1 MENKPVFES
10 FDQFVQFVYEE
21 ALNEGLQIKDLTE
34 LKTAL
39 AAQGLDANGRKA
51 LGAIEEVITQ
61 GQQPNLKPSFV
72 QISYCLNLMTRTDE
86 TEITGIDFESQQLEY
101 SNVLGGAVLDGAG
114 KRVPFAQY
122 LATLNIRNLNAF
134 KKPYYDLKR
143 KLFTNGD
150 DKAETGWLT
159 GSGPVNQFIIVDN
172 KAKLDAKVW
181 RYDNPVKN
189 PVLASGTGFISEP
202 QPMKGKGQDNI
213 SIQYY
218 FYYPVKIVPQGGVEY
233 TSREVTQFIREKTT
247 TAETLKPIVIQDDNT
262 LFDVNKS
269 VLKEEGKAAILAA
282 LGNVASAN
290 SITVT
295 GGASQEGDKARNEA
309 LCKERAQA
317 VADYIK
323 STTSFKSADVKVSDK
338 LDIQPKAS
346 TEDRKTWRRVTLN
359 VEGEYL
365 APVDKT
371 TPELV
376 YMASEDSN
384 KADKI
389 IIAQAIIQLNSSVIA

>member
-10 FDQFVQFVYEE
+10 FSEFLKF
-21 ALNEGLQIKDLTE
+21 AINEGLKVSDFTE

-39 AAQGLDANGRKA
+39 AAEGLDAKGRKA
-51 LGAIEEVITQ
+51 LGAIEEVINQ
-61 GQQPNLKPSFV
+61 GKGDK
-72 QISYCLNLMTRTDE
+72 QIDLARMNACLSKMTRTDV
-86 TEITGIDFESQQLEY
+86 TEITGIDFDLQEMEY
-101 SNVLGGAVLDGAG
+101 ANLLGGSVLDGAG
-114 KRVPFAQY
+114 KRIGFAQY
-122 LATLNIRNLNAF
+122 LAKLNLANLSAA
-134 KKPYYDLKR
+134 KYLYYDDSK
-143 KLFTNGD
+143 KKFTSGEKSAGD
-150 DKAETGWLT
+150 FIV
-159 GSGPVNQFIIVDN
+159 GSGPANQYIIVDN
-172 KAKLDAKVW
+172 QAKLDAKVW

-189 PVLASGTGFISEP
+189 QVLKTPSGFLSAP
-202 QPMKGKGQDNI
+202 QPADRKGSDSI
-213 SIQYY
+213 SVQYY
-218 FYYPVKIVPQGGVEY
+218 FYYPVKIIPQGGVEY
-233 TSREVTQFIREKTT
+233 ESREVIQFVRPKTT

-309 LCKERAQA
+309 LCRERAQA

-323 STTSFKSADVKVSDK
+323 STPSFKDADVKVSDK

-389 IIAQAIIQLNSSVIA
+389 VIAQAVIQLNSSVIA

>member
-1 MENKPVFES
+1 MENNKPVFES
-10 FDQFVQFVYEE
+10 FDQFVQFVYDA
-21 ALNEGLQIKDLTE
+21 ALNEGLKVGDLTE

-39 AAQGLDANGRKA
+39 AAEGLDANGRKA
-51 LGAIEEVITQ
+51 LGAIEEVINQGRGAQVINLNRMSNCLSRMTQ
-61 GQQPNLKPSFV
+61 
-72 QISYCLNLMTRTDE
+72 TDV
-86 TEITGIDFESQQLEY
+86 TEISSIDFDLQQFEY
-101 SNVLGGAVLDGAG
+101 KNLLGGSVLDGAG
-114 KRVPFAQY
+114 KRIGFAQY
-122 LATLNIRNLNAF
+122 LAKLNLANLLGS
-134 KKPYYDLKR
+134 KEPYYDAK
-143 KLFTNGD
+143 KKKFISNEKNNGD
-150 DKAETGWLT
+150 VLQ
-159 GSGPVNQFIIVDN
+159 GSGPVNQYIIVDN
-172 KAKLDAKVW
+172 QAKLDAKVW

-189 PVLASGTGFISEP
+189 QLLDTPQGFIGTPETV
-202 QPMKGKGQDNI
+202 GKSGAD
-213 SIQYY
+213 SITTQYY

-233 TSREVTQFIREKTT
+233 QSREVIQFVRPKTT

-269 VLKEEGKAAILAA
+269 DLKEEGKAAILAA

-309 LCKERAQA
+309 LCKERAKA

-323 STTSFKSADVKVSDK
+323 STTSFAGSDVKVSDK
-338 LDIQPKAS
+338 LDIQPKES
-346 TEDRKTWRRVTLN
+346 TADRKTWRKVTLN

-371 TPELV
+371 TTELV

-389 IIAQAIIQLNSSVIA
+389 IIAQAVIQLNSSVIA

>member
-10 FDQFVQFVYEE
+10 FSEFLKF
-21 ALNEGLQIKDLTE
+21 AINEGLKVSDFTE

-39 AAQGLDANGRKA
+39 AAEGLDAKGRKA
-51 LGAIEEVITQ
+51 LGAIEEVTEQ
-61 GQQPNLKPSFV
+61 GRGQTVINLARFS
-72 QISYCLNLMTRTDE
+72 SCLSDMTRTDA
-86 TEITGIDFESQQLEY
+86 TEISGIDFDLQEFEY
-101 SNVLGGAVLDGAG
+101 KNLLGGSVLDGAG
-114 KRVPFAQY
+114 KRIGFAQY
-122 LATLNIRNLNAF
+122 LAKLNIANLNAF
-134 KKPYYDLKR
+134 KDPYYDAGK
-143 KLFTNGD
+143 KKFTSNEKNNGD
-150 DKAETGWLT
+150 VLQ
-159 GSGPVNQFIIVDN
+159 GSGPVNQYIIVDN
-172 KAKLDAKVW
+172 QAKLDAKVW

-189 PVLASGTGFISEP
+189 QLLTTPTGFVDAP
-202 QPMKGKGQDNI
+202 QPVERKGSSDI
-213 SIQYY
+213 STQYY

-233 TSREVTQFIREKTT
+233 ESREVIQFVRQKTT

-323 STTSFKSADVKVSDK
+323 STTSFKAADVKVSDK

-389 IIAQAIIQLNSSVIA
+389 IIAQAVIQLNSSVIA

>member
-21 ALNEGLQIKDLTE
+21 ALNEGLKVGDFTE

-39 AAQGLDANGRKA
+39 AAEGLDAKGGKA
-51 LGAIEEVITQ
+51 LGAIEEVINQGRGSQLINLGLMSTCLSRMTQ
-61 GQQPNLKPSFV
+61 
-72 QISYCLNLMTRTDE
+72 TDV
-86 TEITGIDFESQQLEY
+86 TEISSINFDLQEFEYNNL
-101 SNVLGGAVLDGAG
+101 LGGSVLDGVG
-114 KRVPFAQY
+114 KRIGFAQY
-122 LATLNIRNLNAF
+122 LAKLNLANLLGR
-134 KKPYYDLKR
+134 KEPYYDAR
-143 KLFTNGD
+143 KKKFISNEKNNGD
-150 DKAETGWLT
+150 VLQ
-159 GSGPVNQFIIVDN
+159 GSGSVNQYIIVDN
-172 KAKLDAKVW
+172 QAKLDSKIW
-181 RYDNPVKN
+181 RYANPVKN
-189 PVLASGTGFISEP
+189 PLLKTPTGFFSDPIATDKNGSQAISTL
-202 QPMKGKGQDNI
+202 
-213 SIQYY
+213 YY

-233 TSREVTQFIREKTT
+233 ESREVIQFVRPKTT

-309 LCKERAQA
+309 LCKERAKA

-323 STTSFKSADVKVSDK
+323 STTSFAGSDVKVSDK
-338 LDIQPKAS
+338 LDIQPKES
-346 TEDRKTWRRVTLN
+346 TADRKTWRKVTLN

-389 IIAQAIIQLNSSVIA
+389 VIAQAVIQFNSTVIA

>member
-10 FDQFVQFVYEE
+10 FSEFLKF
-21 ALNEGLQIKDLTE
+21 AINEGLKVTDFTE

-39 AAQGLDANGRKA
+39 AAEGLDAKGRKA
-51 LGAIEEVITQ
+51 LGAIEEVTEQ
-61 GQQPNLKPSFV
+61 GRGQTVINLARFS
-72 QISYCLNLMTRTDE
+72 SCLSDMTRTDA
-86 TEITGIDFESQQLEY
+86 TEISGIDFDLQEFEY
-101 SNVLGGAVLDGAG
+101 KNLLGGSVLDGAG
-114 KRVPFAQY
+114 KRIGFAQY
-122 LATLNIRNLNAF
+122 LAKLNIANLNAF
-134 KKPYYDLKR
+134 KDPYYDAK
-143 KLFTNGD
+143 KKKFISNEKNNGD
-150 DKAETGWLT
+150 VLQ
-159 GSGPVNQFIIVDN
+159 GSGPANQYIIVDN
-172 KAKLDAKVW
+172 QAKLDAKVW

-189 PVLASGTGFISEP
+189 QLLTTPTGFVDAP
-202 QPMKGKGQDNI
+202 QPVERKGSSDI
-213 SIQYY
+213 STQYY

-233 TSREVTQFIREKTT
+233 ESREVIQFVRQKTT

-323 STTSFKSADVKVSDK
+323 STTSFKAADVKVSDK

-376 YMASEDSN
+376 YMASEDSK

-389 IIAQAIIQLNSSVIA
+389 IIAQAVIQLNSSVIA

>member
-10 FDQFVQFVYEE
+10 FSEFLKF
-21 ALNEGLQIKDLTE
+21 AINEGLKVSDFTE

-39 AAQGLDANGRKA
+39 AAEGLDAKGRKA
-51 LGAIEEVITQ
+51 LGAIEEVINQ
-61 GQQPNLKPSFV
+61 GKGDK
-72 QISYCLNLMTRTDE
+72 QIDLARMNVCLSKMTRTDV
-86 TEITGIDFESQQLEY
+86 TEITGIDFDLQEMEY
-101 SNVLGGAVLDGAG
+101 ANLLGGSVLDGAG
-114 KRVPFAQY
+114 KRIGFAQY
-122 LATLNIRNLNAF
+122 LAKLNLANLFAV
-134 KKPYYDLKR
+134 KHPYYDDGK
-143 KLFTNGD
+143 KKFTSGEKNDGD
-150 DKAETGWLT
+150 VIQ
-159 GSGPVNQFIIVDN
+159 GSGPVNQYIIVDN
-172 KAKLDAKVW
+172 QAKLDAKVW

-189 PVLASGTGFISEP
+189 QVLKTPSGFLGAP
-202 QPMKGKGQDNI
+202 QPVDRKGSDSI
-213 SIQYY
+213 SVQYY
-218 FYYPVKIVPQGGVEY
+218 FYYPVKIIPQGGVEY
-233 TSREVTQFIREKTT
+233 ESREVIQFVRPKTT

-309 LCKERAQA
+309 LCRERAQA

-323 STTSFKSADVKVSDK
+323 SAPSFKAADVKVSDK

-389 IIAQAIIQLNSSVIA
+389 VIAQAVIQLNSSVIA

>member
-10 FDQFVQFVYEE
+10 FDQFVQFVYDA
-21 ALNEGLQIKDLTE
+21 ALNEGLKVGDFTE

-39 AAQGLDANGRKA
+39 AAEGLDARGRKA
-51 LGAIEEVITQ
+51 LGAIEEVINQ
-61 GQQPNLKPSFV
+61 GRGDETIKLERLNV
-72 QISYCLNLMTRTDE
+72 CLSNMTRTDV
-86 TEITGIDFESQQLEY
+86 TEITSIDFDLQEFEY
-101 SNVLGGAVLDGAG
+101 KNLLGGSVLDGAG
-114 KRVPFAQY
+114 KRIGFAQY
-122 LATLNIRNLNAF
+122 LAKLNLANLFAIKSPYF
-134 KKPYYDLKR
+134 DGKKK
-143 KLFTNGD
+143 KFTAGGAD
-150 DKAETGWLT
+150 DSEGFLM
-159 GSGPVNQFIIVDN
+159 GSGPVNQYIIVDN
-172 KAKLDAKVW
+172 QAKLDAKVW
-181 RYDNPVKN
+181 RYNNPVKSQLLN
-189 PVLASGTGFISEP
+189 APKGFIDNPETVTK
-202 QPMKGKGQDNI
+202 KGSD
-213 SIQYY
+213 SITLQYY

-233 TSREVTQFIREKTT
+233 ESKEVVQFVREKTT

-323 STTSFKSADVKVSDK
+323 STTAFKSADVKVSDK
-338 LDIQPKAS
+338 LDIQPKES

>member
-10 FDQFVQFVYEE
+10 FSEFLKF
-21 ALNEGLQIKDLTE
+21 AINEGLKLTDFTE

-39 AAQGLDANGRKA
+39 AAQGLNKEGGKA
-51 LGAIEEVITQ
+51 LAAIEDVINQ
-61 GQQPNLKPSFV
+61 GRGSQIINLSRM
-72 QISYCLNLMTRTDE
+72 SSCLSDMTRKDS
-86 TEITGIDFESQQLEY
+86 TEISSIEFDLQEMEY
-101 SNVLGGAVLDGAG
+101 NNLLGGSVVNEFG
-114 KRVPFAQY
+114 KRVGFVQY
-122 LATLNIRNLNAF
+122 LAKLNLANLNGY
-134 KKPYYDLKR
+134 KDPYYDSGKKKFLSNEKN
-143 KLFTNGD
+143 NGD
-150 DKAETGWLT
+150 VLQ
-159 GSGPVNQFIIVDN
+159 GSGPVNQYLIVDN
-172 KAKLDAKVW
+172 KAKLDSKVW
-181 RYDNPVKN
+181 RYDSPVKN
-189 PVLASGTGFISEP
+189 PVLKTPTGFLDEP
-202 QPMKGKGQDNI
+202 QPATRKGSDQVTV
-213 SIQYY
+213 QYY
-218 FYYPVKIVPQGGVEY
+218 FYYPVKIIPQGGVEY
-233 TSREVTQFIREKTT
+233 TSREVVQFVRNKTT

-309 LCKERAQA
+309 LCRERAQA

-323 STTSFKSADVKVSDK
+323 STPSFKDANVKVSDK

-389 IIAQAIIQLNSSVIA
+389 VIAQAVIQLNSSVIA

>member
-10 FDQFVQFVYEE
+10 FSEFLKF
-21 ALNEGLQIKDLTE
+21 AINEGLKVSDFTE

-39 AAQGLDANGRKA
+39 AAEGLDAKGRKA
-51 LGAIEEVITQ
+51 LGAIEEVINQ
-61 GQQPNLKPSFV
+61 GKGDK
-72 QISYCLNLMTRTDE
+72 QIDLARMNACLSKMTRTDV
-86 TEITGIDFESQQLEY
+86 TEITGIDFDLQEMEY
-101 SNVLGGAVLDGAG
+101 ANLLGGSVLDGAG
-114 KRVPFAQY
+114 KRIGFAQY
-122 LATLNIRNLNAF
+122 LAKLNLANLSAA
-134 KKPYYDLKR
+134 KYLYYDDSK
-143 KLFTNGD
+143 KKFTSGEKSAGD
-150 DKAETGWLT
+150 FIV
-159 GSGPVNQFIIVDN
+159 GSGPANQYIIVDN
-172 KAKLDAKVW
+172 QAKLDAKVW

-189 PVLASGTGFISEP
+189 QVLKTPSGFLSAP
-202 QPMKGKGQDNI
+202 QPADRKGSDSI
-213 SIQYY
+213 SVQYY
-218 FYYPVKIVPQGGVEY
+218 FYYPVKIIPQGGVEY
-233 TSREVTQFIREKTT
+233 ESREVIQFVRPKTT

-309 LCKERAQA
+309 LCRERAQA

-323 STTSFKSADVKVSDK
+323 STPSFKDANVKVSDK

-389 IIAQAIIQLNSSVIA
+389 VIAQAVIQLNSSVIA

>member
-10 FDQFVQFVYEE
+10 FDQFVQFVYEA
-21 ALNEGLQIKDLTE
+21 ALNEGLRVGNFTD

-39 AAQGLDANGRKA
+39 AAEGLDAKGRKA
-51 LGAIEEVITQ
+51 LGAIEEVINQGKNPKATVNLIRMNQFLSAVTQ
-61 GQQPNLKPSFV
+61 
-72 QISYCLNLMTRTDE
+72 TDV
-86 TEITGIDFESQQLEY
+86 TEISSIDFNLQEFEY
-101 SNVLGGAVLDGAG
+101 KNLLGGSVVDGAG
-114 KRVPFAQY
+114 RRIGFAQY
-122 LATLNIRNLNAF
+122 LAKLNLFNLFAYKQPAYDA
-134 KKPYYDLKR
+134 KKK
-143 KLFTNGD
+143 KFISNEKNNGD
-150 DKAETGWLT
+150 FLQ

-172 KAKLDAKVW
+172 QAKLDAKEW
-181 RYDNPVKN
+181 GYDNPVKN
-189 PVLASGTGFISEP
+189 QLLKTPTGFADAPETVDR
-202 QPMKGKGQDNI
+202 KGSSTI
-213 SIQYY
+213 TTQYY

-233 TSREVTQFIREKTT
+233 ESKEVVQFVREKTT

-338 LDIQPKAS
+338 LDIQPKES

-389 IIAQAIIQLNSSVIA
+389 IIAQAVIQFNSTVIA

>member
-10 FDQFVQFVYEE
+10 FDQFVKFVYEA
-21 ALNEGLQIKDLTE
+21 ALNEGLRVGNFTD

-39 AAQGLDANGRKA
+39 AAEGLDAKGRKA
-51 LGAIEEVITQ
+51 LGAIEEVINQGKSPKAVVSLTRMNQFLSAVTQ
-61 GQQPNLKPSFV
+61 
-72 QISYCLNLMTRTDE
+72 TDV
-86 TEITGIDFESQQLEY
+86 TEISSVDFDLQEFEY
-101 SNVLGGAVLDGAG
+101 KNLLGGSVVDGAG
-114 KRVPFAQY
+114 RRIGFAQY
-122 LATLNIRNLNAF
+122 LAKLNIANLFAYKEPAYNA
-134 KKPYYDLKR
+134 KKK
-143 KLFTNGD
+143 KFTNGELKFD
-150 DKAETGWLT
+150 FLQ
-159 GSGPVNQFIIVDN
+159 GSGPVNQYIIVDN
-172 KAKLDAKVW
+172 QAKLDSKLWA
-181 RYDNPVKN
+181 YDNPVKN
-189 PVLASGTGFISEP
+189 QLLKTPTGFTDDP
-202 QPMKGKGQDNI
+202 ATVDRKGSSTI
-213 SIQYY
+213 TTQYY
-218 FYYPVKIVPQGGVEY
+218 FYYPVRIVPQAGVEY
-233 TSREVTQFIREKTT
+233 QSKEVVQFVREKTT

-323 STTSFKSADVKVSDK
+323 STTSFKAADVKVSDK
-338 LDIQPKAS
+338 LDIQPKES

-365 APVDKT
+365 APVAT
-371 TPELV
+371 STPELV

-389 IIAQAIIQLNSSVIA
+389 VIAQAVFQFNSSVIA

>member
-1 MENKPVFES
+1 MENNKPVFES
-10 FDQFVQFVYEE
+10 FDQFVQFVYDA
-21 ALNEGLQIKDLTE
+21 ALNEGLKVGDLTE

-39 AAQGLDANGRKA
+39 AAEGLDANGRKA
-51 LGAIEEVITQ
+51 LGAIEEVINQGRGAQVINLNRMSACLSRMTQ
-61 GQQPNLKPSFV
+61 
-72 QISYCLNLMTRTDE
+72 TDV
-86 TEITGIDFESQQLEY
+86 TEISSIDFDLQQFEY
-101 SNVLGGAVLDGAG
+101 KNLLGGSVLDGAG
-114 KRVPFAQY
+114 KRIGFAQY
-122 LATLNIRNLNAF
+122 LAKLNLANLLGS
-134 KKPYYDLKR
+134 KEPYYDAK
-143 KLFTNGD
+143 KKKFISNEKNNGD
-150 DKAETGWLT
+150 VLQ
-159 GSGPVNQFIIVDN
+159 GSGPVNQYIIVDN
-172 KAKLDAKVW
+172 QAKLDAKVW

-189 PVLASGTGFISEP
+189 QLLDTPQGFIGTPETV
-202 QPMKGKGQDNI
+202 GKSGAD
-213 SIQYY
+213 SITTQYY

-233 TSREVTQFIREKTT
+233 QSREVIQFVRPKTT

-269 VLKEEGKAAILAA
+269 DLKEEGKAAILAA

-309 LCKERAQA
+309 LCKERAKA

-323 STTSFKSADVKVSDK
+323 STTSFAGSDVKVSDK
-338 LDIQPKAS
+338 LDIQPKES
-346 TEDRKTWRRVTLN
+346 TADRKTWRKVTLN

-371 TPELV
+371 TTELV

-389 IIAQAIIQLNSSVIA
+389 IIAQAVIQLNSSVIA

>member
-10 FDQFVQFVYEE
+10 FSEFLKF
-21 ALNEGLQIKDLTE
+21 AINEGLKLSDFTE

-39 AAQGLDANGRKA
+39 AAQGLDSKGGKA
-51 LGAIEEVITQ
+51 LGAIENIINQ
-61 GQQPNLKPSFV
+61 GTKDKQLL
-72 QISYCLNLMTRTDE
+72 ISGLNRISSCISDMTRKDQ
-86 TEITGIDFESQQLEY
+86 TEIDSVEFEVQQMDY
-101 SNVLGGAVLDGAG
+101 SNLLGGAVLDAAG
-114 KRVPFAQY
+114 KRIGFAQY
-122 LATLNIRNLNAF
+122 LAALNLKNLNAM
-134 KKPYYDLKR
+134 KDPYYDAK
-143 KLFTNGD
+143 KKKFISNEKNNGD
-150 DKAETGWLT
+150 FLQ
-159 GSGPVNQFIIVDN
+159 GSGPVNQYIIVDN

-189 PVLASGTGFISEP
+189 QVIPNNTSGFPDAP
-202 QPMKGKGQDNI
+202 QPTDRKGSDSI
-213 SIQYY
+213 STQYY
-218 FYYPVKIVPQGGVEY
+218 FYYPVKVVPQGGVEY
-233 TSREVTQFIREKTT
+233 TSRDVIQFVRNKTT
-247 TAETLKPIVIQDDNT
+247 KAETLAPIVIQDDNT

-269 VLKEEGKAAILAA
+269 VLKEEGKAAIMAA

-290 SITVT
+290 TITVT
-295 GGASQEGDKARNEA
+295 GGASQEGDKARNET
-309 LCKERAQA
+309 LCKERAKA

-323 STTSFKSADVKVSDK
+323 STTSFSGTAVNVSDK
-338 LDIQPKAS
+338 LDIQPKES
-346 TEDRKTWRRVTLN
+346 TEDRKTWRKVTLN

-389 IIAQAIIQLNSSVIA
+389 IIAQAIIQLNSRVIA

>member
-10 FDQFVQFVYEE
+10 FDQFVQFVYEA
-21 ALNEGLQIKDLTE
+21 ALNEGLKVGDLTE

-39 AAQGLDANGRKA
+39 AAEGLDAKGRKA
-51 LGAIEEVITQ
+51 LGAIEEVINQ
-61 GQQPNLKPSFV
+61 GKGDEAIKLERLNN
-72 QISYCLNLMTRTDE
+72 CLSSMTRTDV
-86 TEITGIDFESQQLEY
+86 TEITSIDFNLQEFEY
-101 SNVLGGAVLDGAG
+101 KNLLGGSVLDGAG
-114 KRVPFAQY
+114 KRIGFAQY
-122 LATLNIRNLNAF
+122 LAKLNLANLFA
-134 KKPYYDLKR
+134 LKAPWFDGR
-143 KLFTNGD
+143 KGKFTAGAAD
-150 DKAETGWLT
+150 DAEGFLQ
-159 GSGPVNQFIIVDN
+159 GSGPVNQYIIVDN
-172 KAKLDAKVW
+172 QAKLDAKVW
-181 RYDNPVKN
+181 RYNNPVKSQLLKT
-189 PVLASGTGFISEP
+189 PTGFLDNPETVTR
-202 QPMKGKGQDNI
+202 KGAD
-213 SIQYY
+213 SVTIQYY
-218 FYYPVKIVPQGGVEY
+218 LYYPVKIVPQGGVEY
-233 TSREVTQFIREKTT
+233 ESKEVVQFVREKTT

-323 STTSFKSADVKVSDK
+323 STTAFKSADVKVSDK
-338 LDIQPKAS
+338 LDIQPKES

-389 IIAQAIIQLNSSVIA
+389 IIAQAVIQFNSSVIA

>member
-10 FDQFVQFVYEE
+10 FSEFLKF
-21 ALNEGLQIKDLTE
+21 AINEGLKVSDFTE

-39 AAQGLDANGRKA
+39 AAEGLDAKGRKA
-51 LGAIEEVITQ
+51 LGAIEEVINQ
-61 GQQPNLKPSFV
+61 GNYSQAIPLGR
-72 QISYCLNLMTRTDE
+72 ISSCLSDMTRTDA
-86 TEITGIDFESQQLEY
+86 TEISSIDFDLQEFEY
-101 SNVLGGAVLDGAG
+101 KNLLGGSVLDGSG
-114 KRVPFAQY
+114 KRIGFAQY
-122 LATLNIRNLNAF
+122 LAKLNLKNIGGF
-134 KKPYYDLKR
+134 KDPYDDSGK
-143 KLFTNGD
+143 KKFTSGEKNDGD
-150 DKAETGWLT
+150 FLS
-159 GSGPVNQFIIVDN
+159 GSGPVNQYLIVDN
-172 KAKLDAKVW
+172 QAKLDAKVW
-181 RYDNPVKN
+181 RYDSPVKN
-189 PVLASGTGFISEP
+189 QLLKTPSGFVSEP
-202 QPMKGKGQDNI
+202 QPADRKGSSDV
-213 SIQYY
+213 SVQYY

-233 TSREVTQFIREKTT
+233 ESREIIQFVRQKTT

-323 STTSFKSADVKVSDK
+323 STTSFKAADVKVSDK

-389 IIAQAIIQLNSSVIA
+389 IIAQAVIQLNSSVIA

>member
-10 FDQFVQFVYEE
+10 FSEFLKF
-21 ALNEGLQIKDLTE
+21 AINEGLKVSDFTE

-39 AAQGLDANGRKA
+39 AAEGLDSAGRKA
-51 LGAIEEVITQ
+51 LGAIEDVINQ
-61 GQQPNLKPSFV
+61 GRGKTVINLAR
-72 QISYCLNLMTRTDE
+72 ISSCLSDMTRTDQ
-86 TEITGIDFESQQLEY
+86 TEITSVDFDVQTMEY
-101 SNVLGGAVLDGAG
+101 KNLLGGAVLDGLG
-114 KRVPFAQY
+114 KRVGFAQY
-122 LATLNIRNLNAF
+122 LAKLNLANLNAF
-134 KKPYYDLKR
+134 KDPYYDSGK
-143 KLFTNGD
+143 KKFISNEKNNGD
-150 DKAETGWLT
+150 FLQ
-159 GSGPVNQFIIVDN
+159 GSGPANQYIIVDN
-172 KAKLDAKVW
+172 QAKLDSKVW
-181 RYDNPVKN
+181 RYDDPVKN
-189 PVLASGTGFISEP
+189 QVLTTPTGFVDTPEATDR
-202 QPMKGKGQDNI
+202 KGST
-213 SIQYY
+213 SITTQYY

-233 TSREVTQFIREKTT
+233 TSRDVVQFVRNKTT

-269 VLKEEGKAAILAA
+269 ILKEEGKAAILAA

-309 LCKERAQA
+309 LCKERAKA

-323 STTSFKSADVKVSDK
+323 STTSFSGTDVKVSDK
-338 LDIQPKAS
+338 LDIQPKES
-346 TEDRKTWRRVTLN
+346 TEDRKTWRKVTLN

-376 YMASEDSN
+376 YIASEDSN

-389 IIAQAIIQLNSSVIA
+389 VIAQAVIQLNSSVIA

>member
-1 MENKPVFES
+1 MENNKPVFES
-10 FDQFVQFVYEE
+10 FDQFVKFVYEA
-21 ALNEGLQIKDLTE
+21 ALNEGLRVGNFTD

-39 AAQGLDANGRKA
+39 AAEGLDAKGRKA
-51 LGAIEEVITQ
+51 LGAIEEVINQGKSPKAVVSLIRMNQFLSAVTQ
-61 GQQPNLKPSFV
+61 
-72 QISYCLNLMTRTDE
+72 TDV
-86 TEITGIDFESQQLEY
+86 TEISSIDFDLQEFEY
-101 SNVLGGAVLDGAG
+101 KNLLGGSIVDGAG
-114 KRVPFAQY
+114 RRIGFAQY
-122 LATLNIRNLNAF
+122 LAKLNMSNLFAY
-134 KKPYYDLKR
+134 KEPYYNAK
-143 KLFTNGD
+143 KKKFTNGELKFD
-150 DKAETGWLT
+150 FLQ

-172 KAKLDAKVW
+172 QAKLDAKEW
-181 RYDNPVKN
+181 EYGNPVKN
-189 PVLASGTGFISEP
+189 QLLKTPTGFADDPETVDR
-202 QPMKGKGQDNI
+202 KGSSTI
-213 SIQYY
+213 TTQYY
-218 FYYPVKIVPQGGVEY
+218 FYYPVKIVPQAGVEY
-233 TSREVTQFIREKTT
+233 QSKEVVQFVREKTT

-338 LDIQPKAS
+338 LDIQPKES

-389 IIAQAIIQLNSSVIA
+389 IIAQAVIQFNSTVIA